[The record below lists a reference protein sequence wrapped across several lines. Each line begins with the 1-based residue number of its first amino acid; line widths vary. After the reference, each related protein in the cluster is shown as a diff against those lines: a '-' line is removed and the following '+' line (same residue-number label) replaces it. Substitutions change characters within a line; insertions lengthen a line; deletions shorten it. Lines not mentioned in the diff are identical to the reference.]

1 MKKENIFL
9 LVASLGIFPVAL
21 TYGLFQELF
30 FGIEINSIEMTNI
43 FRATM
48 GLYMAM
54 GMFWLVAAFNTKYTL
69 SALHSLIVFMS
80 GLATA
85 RFVSMLM
92 DGTPNLVLIG
102 YTVIEAVIAYFGYSV
117 LKGSPQMSR
126 QHQTKVGAYS

>member
-1 MKKENIFL
+1 MKKEKIFL

-30 FGIEINSIEMTNI
+30 FGIDVNSIEMTNI

-54 GMFWLVAAFNTKYTL
+54 GGFWLVAAFNNKYTL

-80 GLATA
+80 GLAVA
-85 RFVSMLM
+85 RVVSMLV
-92 DGTPNLVLIG
+92 DGTPNVVLIG
-102 YTVIEAVIAYFGYSV
+102 YTVIEAVIAFSGYTV
-117 LKGSPQMSR
+117 LKGSAHSTSQ
-126 QHQTKVGAYS
+126 QKAKVGAY

>member
-9 LVASLGIFPVAL
+9 LIASLGIFPVAL

-30 FGIEINSIEMTNI
+30 FGIDVNSIEMTNI

-54 GMFWLVAAFNTKYTL
+54 GTFWLVAAFNNQYTL

-80 GLATA
+80 GLAAA
-85 RFVSMLM
+85 RAVSMLV
-92 DGTPNLVLIG
+92 DGTPNMVLIG
-102 YTVIEAVIAYFGYSV
+102 YTIIEAVIAFSGYTV
-117 LKGSPQMSR
+117 LKGSSDFNTKK
-126 QHQTKVGAYS
+126 QTQLETY

>member
-30 FGIEINSIEMTNI
+30 FGIDVNSIEMTNI

-48 GLYMAM
+48 GLYVAM
-54 GMFWLVAAFNTKYTL
+54 GTFWLVAAFNNKYTL

-80 GLATA
+80 GLAAA
-85 RFVSMLM
+85 RMVSMLV
-92 DGTPNLVLIG
+92 DGTPNIVLVG
-102 YTVIEAVIAYFGYSV
+102 YTVIEAVIAFSGYAV
-117 LKGSPQMSR
+117 LKGSTNANFQ
-126 QHQTKVGAYS
+126 QQNKVGAY

>member
-30 FGIEINSIEMTNI
+30 FGINVNSIEMTNI

-54 GMFWLVAAFNTKYTL
+54 GAFWLVAAFKYKYTL
-69 SALHSLIVFMS
+69 SALHSLIVFMT
-80 GLATA
+80 GLAAA
-85 RFVSMLM
+85 RVASMLI
-92 DGTPNLVLIG
+92 DGTPNAVLIG
-102 YTVIEAVIAYFGYSV
+102 YAVIEAVIAFAGYSV
-117 LKGSPQMSR
+117 LKGSAFLSSQ
-126 QHQTKVGAYS
+126 QQIKVGAY

>member
-30 FGIEINSIEMTNI
+30 FGIDVNSIEMTNI

-48 GLYMAM
+48 GLYVAM
-54 GMFWLVAAFNTKYTL
+54 GTFWLVAAFNNKYTF

-80 GLATA
+80 GLAAA
-85 RFVSMLM
+85 RMVSMLV
-92 DGTPNLVLIG
+92 DGTPNIVLVG
-102 YTVIEAVIAYFGYSV
+102 YTVIEAVIAFSGYAV
-117 LKGSPQMSR
+117 LKGSTNANFQ
-126 QHQTKVGAYS
+126 QQNKVGAY

>member
-30 FGIEINSIEMTNI
+30 FGIDVNSIEMTNI

-48 GLYMAM
+48 GLYVAM
-54 GMFWLVAAFNTKYTL
+54 GTFWLAAAFNNKYTL

-80 GLATA
+80 GLAAA
-85 RFVSMLM
+85 RVVSMLV
-92 DGTPNLVLIG
+92 DGTPNIVLVG
-102 YTVIEAVIAYFGYSV
+102 YTVIEAVIAFSGYVV
-117 LKGSPQMSR
+117 LKGSTNANFQ
-126 QHQTKVGAYS
+126 QQNKVGAY